1 MSEMVN
7 LSVFTNEGVSCSG
20 ADLLQQAFQD
30 VVDDEERDNELVAF
44 FKDDGGQHQT
54 IRLSQEQAAALGL
67 TFEVDSFND
76 NTRNEVTHPLEDE
89 SLLNDIES
97 IEYEEALEESQM
109 ENVDLPGGTEWMQDT
124 GDLDDDAPGDLQE
137 DNFPDEMP
145 ELGENVQSRSMR
157 AIVLQNL
164 QHLKMLN
171 KKLIQE
177 DQTFVQRAPVV
188 QPQSQFI
195 IKPGQTVV
203 KTAKSFRLVSPTNKV
218 NIANA
223 PGVTNLSQNS
233 MMMNSVQKSNGMS
246 RSGTM
251 NQLINGGSVAVGS
264 GANGQ
269 VRLSSLVKTG
279 QSAQRSQ
286 QFYKSVPKA
295 LEVRSVTTQGVNG
308 KTGSL
313 IKSVPVS
320 TQVVRTSASAVKI
333 PSNPQMVIRTTTARM
348 KPQDS
353 KAMSNGAVG
362 AHPQLSVLKAPKVVL
377 TNGNKQNGVVQT
389 TKMIKKISTS
399 PQRPSVERRAVQNP
413 NSSSLVQ
420 DSLIINDAKPA
431 MNDGRGFRKAEVSER
446 AVPPLVP
453 SVPAEAKPGNPEKPI
468 QIVQQGHTFHS
479 NQKLTQTQLKQIA
492 QALHQRG
499 QQESSETK
507 EKVVYR
513 VVFPEEL
520 DLRIRNPSN
529 LLKGG
534 RGKRGRPKKAPGRHV
549 AAVKVGVTDEENDG
563 AKEDRKKVV
572 ARTRSGRLSRPP
584 RHMVRDYKHLHPV
597 DFMQPDLDDSDGG
610 YSDYNTNTIN
620 TLEGAETKE
629 LLTGLEL
636 PKRKISTH
644 FRCATCN
651 KMYLGRARL
660 AKHFELFPEHGSIE
674 LLPSSTLTSNGCS
687 DELKKTA
694 PLSVDSFKRKG
705 KKRGPWAYV
714 TPEAKSERRQA
725 KLREALSVCDSGE
738 ISKIAA
744 KPVLNA
750 QSLYDLMAVKSDNNV
765 KIFLNELKVFMEK
778 IREQAGVMLSPIID
792 KEKESNLIELRDELL
807 CDALGL
813 VPGVYSVNEEVFKK
827 PEPYHDATV
836 PEEPPLKLQK
846 LRNDEGKEN
855 IEERLSSGFSES
867 SDLSVS
873 DFLAE
878 RKQDPNCPEVLTA
891 LTLMPRNSSPVGEGI
906 KNGSKLLIS
915 SAQIQKQVSEHLGF
929 QKVDFSGSKSPAFK
943 KIEGTNG
950 LDLFEQKVETAG
962 QGFIKLEPIPQNFI
976 KLESTVSTYD
986 GEKHLGKLENGFH
999 GLDGSQSLGSGFQK
1013 IICEKP
1019 EALNGVKSNCKI
1031 PEGLPILQDT
1041 VPIINAN
1048 CDASIFGGSDN
1059 LDPIGHL
1066 DYAVM
1071 DKHLMMDEKL
1081 VEQLHLVDQS
1091 NLVDEL
1097 VSERLKNI
1105 IPDNI
1110 LENNLMPNTTNL
1122 DTELDFEA
1130 LSEEFNRNTRS

>member
-1 MSEMVN
+1 MSEMN

-30 VVDDEERDNELVAF
+30 VVDDEERDNEIVAF

-54 IRLSQEQAAALGL
+54 IRLTQEQAAALGL

-76 NTRNEVTHPLEDE
+76 CTNNEVKHPQEE
-89 SLLNDIES
+89 EGNILNGIERNK
-97 IEYEEALEESQM
+97 YEEVLEESPM
-109 ENVDLPGGTEWMQDT
+109 ENVDFQVGAEWIQDT
-124 GDLDDDAPGDLQE
+124 EELDGDTPGDILE
-137 DNFPDEMP
+137 DNYSHEIP
-145 ELGENVQSRSMR
+145 EVQESVQSRSMR
-157 AIVLQNL
+157 AFVLQNL

-177 DQTFVQRAPVV
+177 DQETFVQRAPVV
-188 QPQSQFI
+188 PQSQFV
-195 IKPGQTVV
+195 IKPNQTVL
-203 KTAKSFRLVSPTNKV
+203 KPAKNARLPSASNKLNVSNASAVV
-218 NIANA
+218 NSIQT
-223 PGVTNLSQNS
+223 PMIT
-233 MMMNSVQKSNGMS
+233 NSVQK
-246 RSGTM
+246 
-251 NQLINGGSVAVGS
+251 LINGAPKNGTINQLMNGNSVTVCNGV
-264 GANGQ
+264 NGQ

-279 QSAQRSQ
+279 QITQRSQ
-286 QFYKSVPKA
+286 FYASTPRT
-295 LEVRSVTTQGVNG
+295 LEPVRSVTTQVVNG
-308 KTGSL
+308 KPGAL
-313 IKSVPVS
+313 LKSVPVV
-320 TQVVRTSASAVKI
+320 TQVMRTSVPAANI
-333 PSNPQMVIRTTTARM
+333 PSNPQVMFKTTTTRV
-348 KPQDS
+348 KPQELRTM
-353 KAMSNGAVG
+353 ATGAIR
-362 AHPQLSVLKAPKVVL
+362 PQNQLSILKPQKVLMP
-377 TNGNKQNGVVQT
+377 NGNKQNGVVQT
-389 TKMIKKISTS
+389 TKMVNKISIA
-399 PQRPSVERRAVQNP
+399 PQRPSIERRTVQN
-413 NSSSLVQ
+413 LV
-420 DSLIINDAKPA
+420 
-431 MNDGRGFRKAEVSER
+431 
-446 AVPPLVP
+446 VPPLIP
-453 SVPAEAKPGNPEKPI
+453 SIAPEEKSGNPENPI

-492 QALHQRG
+492 QVLQQRG
-499 QQESSETK
+499 QQESSTNK

-529 LLKGG
+529 LMKGG

-549 AAVKVGVTDEENDG
+549 AAVKVGLTDEENDE

-620 TLEGAETKE
+620 TKLEGEETKE

-644 FRCATCN
+644 FRCSTCN

-660 AKHFELFPEHGSIE
+660 AKHFELFPDHGSIE
-674 LLPSSTLTSNGCS
+674 FLPSSTLTSNGCPE
-687 DELKKTA
+687 ELKKSA
-694 PLSVDSFKRKG
+694 PLTVDSFKRKG

-765 KIFLNELKVFMEK
+765 KVFLTELKVFMEK
-778 IREQAGVMLSPIID
+778 IREQAGLMLSPMMTKGKD
-792 KEKESNLIELRDELL
+792 QNLIELRDELL

-813 VPGVYSVNEEVFKK
+813 VPGVYSVNDEVFKK
-827 PEPYHDATV
+827 PEPYHDATIS
-836 PEEPPLKLQK
+836 EEPPLKLQK

-891 LTLMPRNSSPVGEGI
+891 LTLMPRNSSPSGEGN
-906 KNGSKLLIS
+906 KHVSKLLIS
-915 SAQIQKQVSEHLGF
+915 SPQIQREMSDNPGF
-929 QKVDFSGSKSPAFK
+929 QKVDFNGSKSPTFK

-950 LDLFEQKVETAG
+950 LDLFAQKVENSS
-962 QGFIKLEPIPQNFI
+962 QGFIKLEPIQQNFI
-976 KLESTVSTYD
+976 KLGNTVSTYNE
-986 GEKHLGKLENGFH
+986 EKHLNKMENGFH
-999 GLDGSQSLGSGFQK
+999 SMDGNQGLTNGFQK

-1019 EALNGVKSNCKI
+1019 DELNGVKSNCKI
-1031 PEGLPILQDT
+1031 PEDLPILQDT
-1041 VPIINAN
+1041 VPIITAN
-1048 CDASIFGGSDN
+1048 CDGSLFGGSDN

-1066 DYAVM
+1066 DYTVM

-1130 LSEEFNRNTRS
+1130 LSEEFNRNTTS